1 MNSDPQMQQN
11 ALRLKKLLVY
21 ALIAIVVAASWVA
34 YILLSRRAS
43 TRDIERRNAAKQA
56 EQHRADD
63 RLTLEQLGGSDF
75 GIRALSAS
83 PAVIRRGE
91 SAEICYDVTNAKSV
105 SLDPPVAQVWPSHT
119 RCFEV
124 SPKRTTTYTL
134 TITDA
139 KGETVASEVQVQ
151 VH

>member
-1 MNSDPQMQQN
+1 MNSDPQTQHDGP
-11 ALRLKKLLVY
+11 LKKPLVY
-21 ALIAIVVAASWVA
+21 AFIGIVVVAAYFA
-34 YILLSRRAS
+34 FLLVSRHEAAREF
-43 TRDIERRNAAKQA
+43 ERRNTEILD
-56 EQHRADD
+56 EQHRAED

-75 GIRALSAS
+75 GIRALYVTPS
-83 PAVIRRGE
+83 VIRRGG

-105 SLDPPVAQVWPSHT
+105 SLDPPVATVWPSHT

-134 TITDA
+134 TIADA
-139 KGETVASEVQVQ
+139 AGKTATKTVQVQ

>member
-1 MNSDPQMQQN
+1 MNSDPQTQHN
-11 ALRLKKLLVY
+11 SPRLKKPLVY
-21 ALIAIVVAASWVA
+21 VFIAIVVAAGYVG

-43 TRDIERRNAAKQA
+43 TREIERRNAAKQA
-56 EQHRADD
+56 EQRRTED

-134 TITDA
+134 TITNA
-139 KGETVASEVQVQ
+139 KGETVASEVEVQ